1 MYLVS
6 CLLVELK
13 VLSCEATSKLD
24 VPIPISGTRRSRKA
38 ITLSAIVKY
47 EAQRE
52 DTDLQ
57 TYNKH
62 KILQF
67 DSQPDWSRNH
77 CWSELQDS
85 ISLLIRNKILI
96 WYGALLKTLI
106 CILLL
111 SAWWCWPQPTSQFL
125 GQHFQTNLTACDKT
139 NLSGNVD

>member
-13 VLSCEATSKLD
+13 VLSCETISKLD
-24 VPIPISGTRRSRKA
+24 VPISGTRRSRKA

-47 EAQRE
+47 EGQRE

-67 DSQPDWSRNH
+67 YSQPDWSRNH
-77 CWSELQDS
+77 
-85 ISLLIRNKILI
+85 
-96 WYGALLKTLI
+96 
-106 CILLL
+106 
-111 SAWWCWPQPTSQFL
+111 
-125 GQHFQTNLTACDKT
+125 
-139 NLSGNVD
+139 